1 MAGEGIGSLHVG
13 LLGPLRV
20 IIDDDVIDV
29 VGPKRRAVLAMLAA
43 AEGHVVPVGELLDAL
58 WPADLPESGRQA
70 LQNHV
75 SRLRGQLGAAAHRL
89 ETLPSGYRLVL
100 ARDELD
106 VTQARAA
113 LESARAN
120 PAEAFAVLRVA
131 DDLWRGPVLTD
142 LLDVGPIATAATGY
156 ELLRRDIGDE
166 LVAAGIAAGRA
177 SDVLSRAAA
186 SAAAE
191 PLREP
196 TAILHMRAL
205 AATGDVP
212 AALEAARAFRR
223 RLVDDTGL
231 DPSPALR
238 EAEHEIISAAAG
250 SVEPQ
255 PRPQVRTHP
264 RLIGRAAQVN
274 SLQTLLGRER
284 LVSIV
289 GPGGIGKTSVA
300 REIVAHRT
308 DAAVLLLASV
318 TDPASI
324 PYALAEALNV
334 KVERGDVLSAC
345 LAVLGQQ
352 PALLVVDNCEHLLD
366 PVRDVVSRVLETCPE
381 TTVLTTSR
389 EALGLPVEYVVRL
402 APLSLPRPDEDP
414 TGAPSVQLFIERA
427 QRVRRGATPTSGQAR
442 TIADIVARLDGMP
455 LAIELAAGRLSSF
468 SLDDLSARLDRSL
481 DLLGGGRPTV
491 DARHRTLRATV
502 AWSYDLLGENERA
515 LFRQLSVFP
524 DGVSL
529 QTAEQ
534 LAGDLNLSAG
544 ADEVLARL
552 VETSM
557 LEVSFD
563 GPTRYRMLETLRA
576 YGIDRLD
583 AANELGPATERLRHW
598 AVEQCRTIGRLIASD
613 QESVGDQMVRR
624 ELANLR
630 AAWQSVRNTSVIDDA
645 AAMVCPLYDAI
656 AYRDLMELR
665 QWTLELA
672 DDPALAGH
680 PRAGVVLAAAAE
692 TTYHQGD
699 FARAARLAESALA
712 AADGVDKWVALAVLS
727 VVDLA
732 RGAWDACIEHALAAS
747 ALIGGRDLL
756 GIAALARAYSG
767 DLAGAKRL
775 NERGAAQ
782 AVAPSMR
789 SWAAYVDGE
798 IAGCAGDGDAAQ
810 AHYLVAIDLAEQCG
824 ATFLVGVAS
833 VGLQSARAASGRT
846 DEALR
851 GYRDVIDYFTRTGNW
866 THLWTTLRN
875 LAGLLR
881 DLGDATTASLLSDA
895 ADAAPDAPTVAGA
908 EQRTTLPKT
917 GSPQEVTDRT
927 EVLRAARESID
938 RHLRHS

>member
-1 MAGEGIGSLHVG
+1 MAGGRIGSLRVG

-20 IIDDDVIDV
+20 IVDGDVVDI
-29 VGPKRRAVLAMLAA
+29 VGPKRRAVLAMLAV
-43 AEGHVVPVGELLDAL
+43 AEGRVVPVGDLLDAL

-75 SRLRGQLGAAAHRL
+75 SRLRGQLGPAADRL

-100 ARDELD
+100 APDELD
-106 VTQARAA
+106 VTQVRAA
-113 LESARAN
+113 LESARET
-120 PAEAFAVLRVA
+120 PAEGFAVLRVA
-131 DDLWRGPVLTD
+131 DELWRGPVLTD
-142 LLDVGPIATAATGY
+142 LLDVEPIATAATGY
-156 ELLRRDIGDE
+156 ELLRRDIGDA
-166 LVAAGIAAGRA
+166 LVAGGLAADRA

-186 SAAAE
+186 AAAAE

-212 AALEAARAFRR
+212 AALEAARSFRR
-223 RLVDDTGL
+223 RLVDETGL

-238 EAEHEIISAAAG
+238 EAENEIISAAAG
-250 SVEPQ
+250 SAESQ
-255 PRPQVRTHP
+255 PRPPRTQA
-264 RLIGRAAQVN
+264 RLIGRTAQVN

-308 DAAVLLLASV
+308 DAAIVLLASV
-318 TDPASI
+318 TDPTSI

-352 PALLVVDNCEHLLD
+352 PALLVIDNCEHLLD
-366 PVRDVVSRVLETCPE
+366 PVRDTVSRVLETCPE

-402 APLSLPRPDEDP
+402 APLTLPRPDEDP
-414 TGAPSVQLFIERA
+414 TAAPSVQLFIERA
-427 QRVRRGATPTSGQAR
+427 QRVRRGATPTSEQAR

-455 LAIELAAGRLSSF
+455 LAIELAAGRLSTF

-524 DGVSL
+524 DGVGL
-529 QTAEQ
+529 ETAEQ
-534 LAGDLNLSAG
+534 LADDLNLSAG

-583 AANELGPATERLRHW
+583 AEGEMETAVESCRRW
-598 AVEQCRTIGRLIASD
+598 AVELCARIGSLIASD
-613 QESVGDQMVRR
+613 QESAGDATLRR

-630 AAWQSVRNTSVIDDA
+630 AAWQSARTSSTVDDA
-645 AAMVCPLYDAI
+645 AAMVIPLYDAI

-665 QWTLELA
+665 QWALELA
-672 DDPALAGH
+672 DDPALSGN
-680 PRAGVVLAAAAE
+680 PRAGVVVAAAAE
-692 TTYHQGD
+692 ATYHQGD
-699 FARAARLAESALA
+699 FVRAEQLATSALT
-712 AADGVDKWVALAVLS
+712 AADGADKWVGLAVLS

-732 RGAWDACIEHALAAS
+732 RGAWDDCVEHALAAA
-747 ALIGGRDLL
+747 ALTDGRDLL

-767 DLAGAKRL
+767 DLAGARRL
-775 NERGAAQ
+775 NARGAAK
-782 AVAPSMR
+782 AVSPSMR

-810 AHYLVAIDLAEQCG
+810 AYYLTSIDLAEQCG

-833 VGLQSARAASGRT
+833 VGLQSARATSGRT

-875 LAGLLR
+875 LAGLLH
-881 DLGDATTASLLSDA
+881 DLGDATTASLLLDA
-895 ADAAPDAPTVAGA
+895 ADTAPDAPTVAGA
-908 EQRTTLPKT
+908 EQRTAPPKA
-917 GSPQEVTDRT
+917 VTDRT
-927 EVLRAARESID
+927 AILRAARESID